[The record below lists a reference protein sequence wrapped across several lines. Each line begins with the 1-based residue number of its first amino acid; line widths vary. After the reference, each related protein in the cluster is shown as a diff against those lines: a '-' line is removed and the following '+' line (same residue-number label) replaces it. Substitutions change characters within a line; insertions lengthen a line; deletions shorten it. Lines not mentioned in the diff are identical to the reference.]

1 MSVSAH
7 LGLIQVLLFVAL
19 WVFTC
24 AFGAAVS
31 AGLVSASV
39 EALRG
44 AIARVVPLAVAAVSA
59 CVLFAGPALSV
70 LTQPAAAP
78 SDVVRGLF
86 VAVWLAQAILAAHVI
101 HSAVRVLTAYQ
112 RSAR

>member
-1 MSVSAH
+1 MSATAFKRD
-7 LGLIQVLLFVAL
+7 LADWKTITDFVAQ
-19 WVFTC
+19 VQ
-24 AFGAAVS
+24 
-31 AGLVSASV
+31 SV
-39 EALRG
+39 DPDT
-44 AIARVVPLAVAAVSA
+44 AIDSD
-59 CVLFAGPALSV
+59 